1 MLFQVAI
8 WLPLLWRFNKKSLDQ
23 NLRVDYYVNIERYID
38 IYYIYIYL

>member
-8 WLPLLWRFNKKSLDQ
+8 WLPLLWRFKKTLDQ